1 MIILL
6 ILTTFSIDY
15 VLILLREN
23 RLWSLLGLKGLTL
36 FESFSPSVRKSDT
49 VVCYC
54 RETGYTCDVM
64 WLAAQYLSLF
74 QGLNIFVAEWNVL
87 SKARVKCRT

>member
-6 ILTTFSIDY
+6 ILTTFSFDY

-36 FESFSPSVRKSDT
+36 FESFSPGVRKSDT

-54 RETGYTCDVM
+54 RETGYTGDVM
-64 WLAAQYLSLF
+64 WLTAQ
-74 QGLNIFVAEWNVL
+74 
-87 SKARVKCRT
+87 

>member
-15 VLILLREN
+15 VLILLGEN

-36 FESFSPSVRKSDT
+36 FESFSPGVRKSDS

-64 WLAAQYLSLF
+64 WLAAQ
-74 QGLNIFVAEWNVL
+74 
-87 SKARVKCRT
+87 